1 MANSEDYLDGLL
13 NSVQN
18 VRKDVSL
25 AEEQAE
31 ENRRLREEQ
40 RNRIR
45 PEDDFMEASGLNHYT
60 PEKST
65 HSNLRKVFSEDDFL
79 RRFEEE
85 LEDDS
90 QDADAFLRDFE
101 EELSRDE
108 LAFEQELSQDEDA
121 DEDIQT
127 QEQEAGAASFL
138 DNIEQIV
145 NQAKEQIE
153 QGEPPLETELTQ
165 DHVLDSTESQED
177 EIDDL
182 PDISM
187 DDGADDL
194 LPLEEFSPDELDAQ
208 FADTDDNPEEPM
220 QTTGS
225 EEEMDVPVMT
235 DEEDDEVDLMDLL
248 SGDADLDDISSL
260 LEADENHIE
269 LEESQQEYET
279 QVAAEQSQEASD
291 EERSGSDD
299 AWGAESGKFNL
310 GALIDKI
317 KSIFSRNK
325 KGDGEAEKV
334 LDISSGEGDNLS
346 QENLEIL
353 KDLADAD
360 KKAAEKKKPK
370 KEKKP
375 KEPKEKKPKK
385 ERVKKEK
392 PPKPPKEPDNSPKI
406 PGKVIFVFLL
416 LGVTFVI
423 LVTLGQQMMGYKLS
437 LSDSRSAY
445 NKGDY
450 LAAYDELMGLEL
462 KEEDSDLFRKARLLG
477 DLQKRQEEYQ
487 TFMQTEMYEF
497 ALDSLVTG
505 VVRYEENKDEASE
518 LGIET
523 EYQTMG
529 EELVRLLQD
538 QFGVSM
544 DDAVD
549 LYKCNREDYSIRL
562 DAIIEELHF
571 N

>member
-127 QEQEAGAASFL
+127 QEQEAGAATFL

-208 FADTDDNPEEPM
+208 FADTDDNSEEPM

-291 EERSGSDD
+291 EVRAGSDD
-299 AWGAESGKFNL
+299 AAGAESGKFNL

-325 KGDGEAEKV
+325 KEDGEAEKV

-437 LSDSRSAY
+437 LSDARSAY

-450 LAAYDELMGLEL
+450 LATYDELMGLEL

-505 VVRYEENKDEASE
+505 VARYEENKDEASE
-518 LGIET
+518 IGIET

>member
-187 DDGADDL
+187 DDGADGL

-208 FADTDDNPEEPM
+208 FADTDDNSEEPM

-291 EERSGSDD
+291 EERAGSDD

-325 KGDGEAEKV
+325 KEDGEAEKV

-437 LSDSRSAY
+437 LSDARSAY

-505 VVRYEENKDEASE
+505 VARYEENKDEASE

>member
-145 NQAKEQIE
+145 NQLKEQIE

-208 FADTDDNPEEPM
+208 FADTDDNSEEPM

-334 LDISSGEGDNLS
+334 LDISYGEGDNLS

-437 LSDSRSAY
+437 LSDARSAY

>member
-127 QEQEAGAASFL
+127 QEQEAGAATFL

-187 DDGADDL
+187 DDGADGL

-208 FADTDDNPEEPM
+208 FADTDDNSEEPM

-279 QVAAEQSQEASD
+279 QVAAEQPQEASD
-291 EERSGSDD
+291 EERAGSDD

-310 GALIDKI
+310 GALIEKI

-325 KGDGEAEKV
+325 KEDGEAEKV

-360 KKAAEKKKPK
+360 KKVAEKKKPK

-437 LSDSRSAY
+437 LSDARSAY

-450 LAAYDELMGLEL
+450 LATYDELMGLEL

-505 VVRYEENKDEASE
+505 VARYEENKDEASE

>member
-45 PEDDFMEASGLNHYT
+45 PEDDFMEACGLNHYT

-65 HSNLRKVFSEDDFL
+65 HSNLRKAFSEDDFL

-108 LAFEQELSQDEDA
+108 LAFEQELSQDEDVE
-121 DEDIQT
+121 EDIQT

-153 QGEPPLETELTQ
+153 QGDSSLETELTQ

-208 FADTDDNPEEPM
+208 FADTDDNSEEPM

-291 EERSGSDD
+291 EERAGSDD

-325 KGDGEAEKV
+325 KEDGEAEKV

-437 LSDSRSAY
+437 LSDARSAY

-505 VVRYEENKDEASE
+505 VARYEENKDEASE

>member
-127 QEQEAGAASFL
+127 QEQEAGAATFL

-208 FADTDDNPEEPM
+208 FADTDDNSEEPM

-291 EERSGSDD
+291 EERAGSDD

-325 KGDGEAEKV
+325 KEDGEAEKV

-437 LSDSRSAY
+437 LSDARSAY

-505 VVRYEENKDEASE
+505 VARYEENKDEASE

>member
-127 QEQEAGAASFL
+127 QEQEAGAATFL

-187 DDGADDL
+187 DDGADGL

-208 FADTDDNPEEPM
+208 FADTDDNSEEPM

-279 QVAAEQSQEASD
+279 QVAAEQPQEASD
-291 EERSGSDD
+291 EERAGSDD

-310 GALIDKI
+310 GALIEKI

-325 KGDGEAEKV
+325 KEDGEAEKV

-360 KKAAEKKKPK
+360 KKVAEKKKPK

-437 LSDSRSAY
+437 LSDARSAY

-450 LAAYDELMGLEL
+450 LAAYGELMGLEL

-505 VVRYEENKDEASE
+505 VARYEENKDEASE
-518 LGIET
+518 LGIES

-549 LYKCNREDYSIRL
+549 LYQCNREDYSIRL

>member
-31 ENRRLREEQ
+31 ENRKLREEQ

-437 LSDSRSAY
+437 LSDARSAY

>member
-325 KGDGEAEKV
+325 KEDGEAEKV

-437 LSDSRSAY
+437 LSDARSAY

-505 VVRYEENKDEASE
+505 VARYEENKDEASE
-518 LGIET
+518 LGIES
-523 EYQTMG
+523 EYQTLG

-549 LYKCNREDYSIRL
+549 LYQCNREDYSIRL